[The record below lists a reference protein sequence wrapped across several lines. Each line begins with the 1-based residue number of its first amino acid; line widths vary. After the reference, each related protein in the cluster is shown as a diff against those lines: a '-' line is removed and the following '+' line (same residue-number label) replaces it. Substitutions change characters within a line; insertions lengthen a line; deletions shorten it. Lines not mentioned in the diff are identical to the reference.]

1 MKGELK
7 LLELR
12 RYAIDKRV
20 SIKFR
25 APGSARECVI
35 NPQGQIKIPTPE
47 KDFRVEEV
55 FAAAQGFEITGQF
68 GSQQLTR
75 DEMAEELSQAF
86 KQRGVGSAAR
96 DED

>member
-1 MKGELK
+1 MNRELK

-20 SIKFR
+20 SIRFR
-25 APGSARECVI
+25 DPGSTRECVI
-35 NPQGQIKIPTPE
+35 NPQGQIKIPTLE

-55 FAAAQGFEITGQF
+55 FAAAQGFEIIGQF

-86 KQRGVGSAAR
+86 KQRRIASAAR